1 EESKA
6 DLLAYLERKQR
17 SLKKNELFLS
27 VSMGTISEETQI
39 PVSTLKVIL
48 KELRTANT
56 VILRTSR
63 GRYGSTKIA
72 TRKFVEAKI
81 LNTVIQN
88 KKDKQVFVLE
98 LLGTANS
105 HVETILRR
113 YEDKT
118 VPFHAN
124 ILKEREKSKHAP
136 IRGANTG

>member
-1 EESKA
+1 
-6 DLLAYLERKQR
+6 
-17 SLKKNELFLS
+17 
-27 VSMGTISEETQI
+27 MGTISEETQI

-72 TRKFVEAKI
+72 TSKFVEAKI

-124 ILKEREKSKHAP
+124 
-136 IRGANTG
+136 